1 MWQQEVRTAR
11 SVNKGHGRLEV
22 RRLDATERLNDY
34 VDWPGLG
41 QVCRIRHERTLVG
54 QYSSETVYAIT
65 SLRAED
71 AGAQR
76 LLEISRRHWAI
87 ENRLHC
93 VRDLTLQEDR
103 CRVRAPAAAQ
113 ALAALRNAALT
124 VLRRLG
130 FDNIQAGL
138 EHCSAH
144 RQKLIHLLRY
154 GITK

>member
-1 MWQQEVRTAR
+1 MWEQEVHAAGT
-11 SVNKGHGRLEV
+11 VHKGHGRLEL
-22 RRLDATERLNDY
+22 RTLEATERLMGY
-34 VDWPGLG
+34 LDWPGLR
-41 QVCRIRHERTLVG
+41 QVCRIRRERTVAG
-54 QYSSETVYAIT
+54 KRSSETVYAIT
-65 SLRAED
+65 SLCAERAD
-71 AGAQR
+71 PAR
-76 LLEISRRHWAI
+76 LLRISRGHWGI

-93 VRDLTLQEDR
+93 VRDLSMGEDR
-103 CRVRAPAAAQ
+103 CRVRAPAGAQ

-130 FDNIQAGL
+130 FDNIRAGL